1 MKIAARGVLVLCIAA
16 AVGASMAQPA
26 SAPGKGPGPGGPGVG
41 MPASGPGMGGGPGMG
56 RGRGGMAGP
65 DYSPGWSLMTP
76 DERSQHQ
83 AKMRSMTNYDEC
95 KSYMAQQHEQ
105 MAARAKAQGAQLPAQ
120 PRRDGCAGLKP

>member
-1 MKIAARGVLVLCIAA
+1 
-16 AVGASMAQPA
+16 
-26 SAPGKGPGPGGPGVG
+26 
-41 MPASGPGMGGGPGMG
+41 MG

-105 MAARAKAQGAQLPAQ
+105 MAARAKAQGDQLPAQ